1 MPLRGRWLEKL
12 HPSPPATEF
21 LAGLKGMRLIH
32 KFWQWDGSR
41 GHLCCAMPNGLVMSD
56 SLRPPGLQP
65 TRLLC
70 PQGFSRQKYWSGV
83 TCFLSGDHLNP
94 GIKPRSPNTAD
105 RLLPTS
111 TREAQGSSQFS
122 RSVLSDSLQPHG
134 LQHTRLPCPSPTH
147 HLGVI

>member
-105 RLLPTS
+105 RLFTDIY
-111 TREAQGSSQFS
+111 QGS
-122 RSVLSDSLQPHG
+122 P
-134 LQHTRLPCPSPTH
+134 
-147 HLGVI
+147 GVISVQSLSPV